1 MAGTL
6 ALPDR
11 VAHWSMTGLREKLIK
26 IGAKV
31 VRHGRYVTFRR
42 SEVAIP
48 RIRQRMTRVRPVP
61 MAFYDRSEY
70 NALNAAGSIDTAY
83 PLASTPVSTLVK
95 EITARPDI
103 RSFHLVKRAARS

>member
-1 MAGTL
+1 M
-6 ALPDR
+6 
-11 VAHWSMTGLREKLIK
+11 
-26 IGAKV
+26 
-31 VRHGRYVTFRR
+31 
-42 SEVAIP
+42 
-48 RIRQRMTRVRPVP
+48 P